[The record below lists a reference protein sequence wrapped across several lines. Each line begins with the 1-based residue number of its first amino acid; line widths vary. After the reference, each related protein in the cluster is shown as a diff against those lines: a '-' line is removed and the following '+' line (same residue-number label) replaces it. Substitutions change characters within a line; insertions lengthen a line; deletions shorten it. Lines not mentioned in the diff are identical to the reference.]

1 MPKDAY
7 YFKHDATARDDHK
20 IKALINKYKMI
31 GYAYYWILLEE
42 MRKEK
47 GYKLKIDKK
56 YTLDALAEQ
65 MQCTCI
71 QLKEFVKD
79 CVEEFE
85 LFVKEDGLLYS
96 ESFLERMSKLDEIR
110 QKRSLAAY
118 KSWDNRPHKEDED

>member
-1 MPKDAY
+1 MGKDAY
-7 YFKHDATARDDHK
+7 YFKHDSTTRDDHK
-20 IKALINKYKMI
+20 IKALINKYKMV
-31 GYAYYWILLEE
+31 GYAYFWILLEE

-65 MQCTCI
+65 MLCTC
-71 QLKEFVKD
+71 KEVKDFIKD
-79 CVEEFE
+79 CVDEFE
-85 LFVKEDGLLYS
+85 LFCQEDGMLFS

-118 KSWDNRPHKEDED
+118 KSWDNRPHKEDD

>member
-1 MPKDAY
+1 MKDAY

-20 IKALINKYKMI
+20 IKALINKYKLL

-47 GYKLKIDKK
+47 GYKLPIDKK
-56 YTLDALAEQ
+56 FTLDALAEQ
-65 MQCTCI
+65 MQCTCS
-71 QLKEFVKD
+71 QVKEFVKD
-79 CVEEFE
+79 CIEEFE
-85 LFVKEDGLLYS
+85 LFVKENGWLYS

-118 KSWDNRPHKEDED
+118 KSWDNRPHKDED

>member
-1 MPKDAY
+1 MKDAY

-20 IKALINKYKMI
+20 IKALINKYKLL

-47 GYKLKIDKK
+47 GYKLQIDKK
-56 YTLDALAEQ
+56 FTLEALAEQ
-65 MQCTCI
+65 MQCTC
-71 QLKEFVKD
+71 KEVKDFIKD

-85 LFVKEDGLLYS
+85 LFVQEDGILYS

-110 QKRSLAAY
+110 QKRVLAAY
-118 KSWDNRPHKEDED
+118 KSWDNRPHKEDE